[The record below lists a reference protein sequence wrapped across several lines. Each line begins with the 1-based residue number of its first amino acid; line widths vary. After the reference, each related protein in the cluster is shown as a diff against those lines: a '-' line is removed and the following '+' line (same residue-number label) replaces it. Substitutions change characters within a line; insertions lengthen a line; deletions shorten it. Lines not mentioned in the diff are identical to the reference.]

1 MSFENPT
8 NIIRSWALQ
17 SSFANGP
24 VTIDKLT
31 PPQYGRIRTNHVTV
45 WRQEAVSSNLDWGS
59 SQFSIYLPESL
70 RVVKEMYLQV
80 NLPAIGGGET
90 YKAYPALNIIREFR
104 IMSNGQE
111 VYNCRYS
118 DFMVDYCQS
127 LSNHSGTRV

>member
-8 NIIRSWALQ
+8 NIIGSWALQ

-80 NLPAIGGGET
+80 NLPATAGG
-90 YKAYPALNIIREFR
+90 RR
-104 IMSNGQE
+104 
-111 VYNCRYS
+111 
-118 DFMVDYCQS
+118 
-127 LSNHSGTRV
+127 TRRTPPSTSSASSAS